1 MKSPLRLSASR
12 LPKRHVQ
19 ARSRQVER
27 TVIHPTA
34 IVHPRAQVGEGC
46 VIGPYCVIGEHVA
59 LGPRCRLHSHV
70 VIDGYTRLGQENEIY
85 PFASIGLR
93 TQDLKWKGGVTR
105 TEIGDRNT
113 IRECVTIHSA
123 TADGESTVIG
133 SENNILAGSHIGH
146 NVVLGN
152 RVIISM
158 AALAGHVIVED
169 QALVGG
175 LSAVHQFCRVGKLS
189 IIAGCAKVVQDVPP
203 YMLVDG
209 NPAVTRSVNKVG
221 LERNGVSERA
231 QAALRRAHKILF
243 REGLTIPNALA
254 KIEAELPRLVELTHL
269 VEFVRRSERGITK

>member
-1 MKSPLRLSASR
+1 MSASR

-19 ARSRQVER
+19 ARSGQVER